1 MTKHTKH
8 KGQRSNTQIMSI
20 ECGINMTENSTIKT
34 VLQSQKM
41 VADALF
47 PNWTDMLGRD
57 EEEIARVTDEINQ
70 DAGNENRI

>member
-1 MTKHTKH
+1 
-8 KGQRSNTQIMSI
+8 
-20 ECGINMTENSTIKT
+20 MTENSTIKT